1 MASTV
6 VRPAPGTRP
15 AASTPARRRRPLRR
29 FAPASVS
36 EAARRSAYAF
46 LALPLGLIGIAS
58 TLGGRSSRVARLQ
71 LAAARRFL
79 DPHTGDGRHSG
90 ATTDRGASPCAVR
103 VLRHAVLDTALGV
116 PMLVLAGYAY
126 GNTIRNLTYPIRYGD
141 TDYHDAWG
149 GPSLAGVWAVH
160 AIGGLAF
167 FAVCLCLIQGLT
179 HLRAAGARRTFR
191 TESRA

>member
-1 MASTV
+1 MAPTV

-15 AASTPARRRRPLRR
+15 ASTPTRPRRPLRR
-29 FAPASVS
+29 FAPASVA

-46 LALPLGLIGIAS
+46 LALPLGLIGIVL
-58 TLGGRSSRVARLQ
+58 TLGGRSSRAARLQ

-79 DPHTGDGRHSG
+79 DPHTGGEHHSG
-90 ATTDRGASPCAVR
+90 ATTDRGAAVPGAVR

-116 PMLVLAGYAY
+116 PMPALAAYAY
-126 GNTIRNLTYPIRYGD
+126 GNTIRNLTYPIWYGD
-141 TDYHDAWG
+141 SDYHDAWG

-160 AIGGLAF
+160 AVGGLAF

-179 HLRAAGARRTFR
+179 NLRAAGARRTFR

>member
-1 MASTV
+1 MASTAV
-6 VRPAPGTRP
+6 SPAPGTRP
-15 AASTPARRRRPLRR
+15 AASPPTRRRRPLRR

-46 LALPLGLIGIAS
+46 LALPLGLIGIVL
-58 TLGGRSSRVARLQ
+58 TLGGSSSRAARLQ

-79 DPHTGDGRHSG
+79 DPHTGGGRHRG
-90 ATTDRGASPCAVR
+90 AVTDRGAAPGAVR

-116 PMLVLAGYAY
+116 PMLILAAYAY
-126 GNTIRNLTYPIRYGD
+126 GNTIRNLTYPIWYGD

-167 FAVCLCLIQGLT
+167 LAVCLCLIQGLT
-179 HLRAAGARRTFR
+179 TLRAAGARRTFR
-191 TESRA
+191 TESPA